1 MSLSAQS
8 LKRGDTMTF
17 DELKKEAKQQGYNL
31 IKIKPREKFLPC
43 TCGAKRHQWHSYVD
57 GRSAACKKCGK
68 ESPIVP
74 KSSTDNEVISAWN
87 RMIEEERR

>member
-1 MSLSAQS
+1 
-8 LKRGDTMTF
+8 MTF
-17 DELKKEAKQQGYNL
+17 EELKKEAKHQGYNL

-43 TCGAKRHQWHSYVD
+43 TCGAKRHQWHNYVN
-57 GRSAACKKCGK
+57 GRSVACKRCGK

-87 RMIEEERR
+87 RMIEKGRR